1 MAVYVPPAQAAKA
14 WTAVGGAAI
23 ATLIQILQFVSPF
36 LPGQWSWI
44 VTGVVGVLTSI
55 AVFFVP
61 NAPAT
66 PSVAAPGNTPWP
78 QD

>member
-44 VTGVVGVLTSI
+44 VTGIVGILTSV

-61 NAPAT
+61 NAPVSPAAT
-66 PSVAAPGNTPWP
+66 AASTPWP
-78 QD
+78 KD

>member
-1 MAVYVPPAQAAKA
+1 MALYVPPKQAAKA
-14 WTAVGGAAI
+14 WTAVAGAAI

-36 LPGQWSWI
+36 LPGQWGWI
-44 VTGVVGVLTSI
+44 VTGVVGVLTSV

-66 PSVAAPGNTPWP
+66 SGQHAATPWP
-78 QD
+78 TS